1 MSPTLNAYL
10 GKMLGD
16 LGATAISAAVLFG
29 DRLGLF
35 NALREGGKMTADEL
49 TARTGTQE
57 RLVREW
63 LSGQAAAGYIEYEAA
78 DWFYLSPEQEL
89 VCADETSPACRGDA
103 IQPRFWKRGHNILRP
118 RLNVRMLTRPGLRK
132 RPEECMTAYSV
143 VRIRV
148 KAATTT
154 SDWPPRRRN
163 TIGRSLPGEPEH

>member
-1 MSPTLNAYL
+1 MHTLGRCWAISVR
-10 GKMLGD
+10 
-16 LGATAISAAVLFG
+16 TAISAAVLFG

-89 VCADETSPACRGDA
+89 VCADETSPACRGDEPIWLSKPETA
-103 IQPRFWKRGHNILRP
+103 SRVRG
-118 RLNVRMLTRPGLRK
+118 
-132 RPEECMTAYSV
+132 
-143 VRIRV
+143 RIEAV
-148 KAATTT
+148 IAAARADDD
-154 SDWPPRRRN
+154 SRWANPAR
-163 TIGRSLPGEPEH
+163 